1 MRYLTAE
8 ELLFIHF
15 ELIEGTGG
23 SHGVRD
29 VHLLG
34 SILEKPK
41 MGVGG
46 TELLPTVFDKAAAYL
61 EAIAR
66 YHVFV
71 DGNKRTAVTVAAR
84 FLYLNGFELAAS
96 NRDVEE
102 FTLRVIE
109 KRLEIETVSAWL
121 ENHARPRGEEGGR
134 DQREF

>member
-8 ELLFIHF
+8 ELLFLHF
-15 ELIEGTGG
+15 EIIEQTGG
-23 SHGVRD
+23 SDGVRD

-41 MGVGG
+41 MGVGD
-46 TELLPTVFDKAAAYL
+46 TELFPTVFDKAAAYF

-71 DGNKRTAVTVAAR
+71 DGNKRTAVAAAAR
-84 FLYLNGFELAAS
+84 FLYLNSFELTAS
-96 NRDVEE
+96 NRDVED

-109 KRLEIETVSAWL
+109 KKLEVKTVSAWL
-121 ENHARPRGEEGGR
+121 ERHAKKS
-134 DQREF
+134 